1 MRSRFMVRV
10 RGYLAVA
17 VAVALAAL
25 PMLALSGAAGAQAY
39 PDKPIR
45 IVAPF
50 AAGGSVD
57 IVARIVGQKL
67 TESLGQPVTIDNRT
81 GASGMIGVDM
91 VAKSKPDGYVL
102 LVNSSIHVIVPS
114 LYPSITYDPVADFV
128 AVGQVT
134 EVPIVM
140 LAGMTSPFKTVAD
153 VIAAGKA
160 SASPLAY
167 ASAGS
172 GSLAHMA
179 GEVFGRVSG
188 VKMQQIPYKGSGA
201 AMGDVVGGQVPLMFD
216 ALTAAMPLIKG
227 GKLRALAVGS
237 VKRSPLLPDV
247 PTFQELG
254 MPQMN
259 MSTWHGVWAP
269 KGTPQEVVNKL
280 SAEIVKMVAQADTRE
295 KIEGLGGVPIGNT
308 PAQFDAFQKAERTK
322 WDTIIKTT
330 GVKAD

>member
-1 MRSRFMVRV
+1 MKSWTRSATR
-10 RGYLAVA
+10 
-17 VAVALAAL
+17 VALAAL
-25 PMLALSGAAGAQAY
+25 TLVTAGAVLAQAY

-57 IVARIVGQKL
+57 IVGRIIGQEL
-67 TESLGQPVTIDNRT
+67 TEAFGQPVTVDNRT
-81 GASGMIGVDM
+81 GASGMIGADQ
-91 VAKSKPDGYVL
+91 VAKSKPDGYTL

-114 LYPSITYDPVADFV
+114 LYPSITYDPVGDFV
-128 AVGQVT
+128 AVGQLT

-140 LAGMTSPFKTVAD
+140 LTGVQQPYKTVAD

-160 SASPLAY
+160 SNAPLPY

-179 GEVFGRVSG
+179 GEVFGQVAG
-188 VKMQQIPYKGSGA
+188 IKVQQIPYKGSGA
-201 AMGDVVGGQVPLMFD
+201 AMGDVVGGQVPLMYD

-227 GKLRALAVGS
+227 GKLRAIAVGS
-237 VKRSPLLPDV
+237 EKRSPLLPDV
-247 PTFQELG
+247 PTFAELG
-254 MPQMN
+254 YPRMT
-259 MSTWHGVWAP
+259 MSTWHGLWAP
-269 KGTPQEVVNKL
+269 KGTPPEVVNKL
-280 SAEIVKMVAQADTRE
+280 SAAMVKMAGKPEVRE
-295 KIEGLGGVPIGNT
+295 KIQGLGGVPVGNT

-322 WDTIIKTT
+322 WDNIIKTT

>member
-1 MRSRFMVRV
+1 MPTLHPARAI
-10 RGYLAVA
+10 GA
-17 VAVALAAL
+17 ALAAFTF
-25 PMLALSGAAGAQAY
+25 ALAAGASAQAY

-57 IVARIVGQKL
+57 IVARIIGQKL
-67 TESLGQPVTIDNRT
+67 TESLGQPVSIDNKS
-81 GASGMIGVDM
+81 GASGMIGSDS

-114 LYPSITYDPVADFV
+114 LFPNITYDPVADFI
-128 AVGQVT
+128 AVGQLT

-140 LAGMTSPFKTVAD
+140 LTGMQQPYKSVAD

-160 SASPLAY
+160 SNAPLPY

-179 GEVFGRVSG
+179 GEVFGQVAG
-188 VKMQQIPYKGSGA
+188 IKVQQIPYKGSGA
-201 AMGDVVGGQVPLMFD
+201 AMGDVVGGQVPLMYD

-227 GKLRALAVGS
+227 GKMRALAVGS
-237 VKRSPLLPDV
+237 EKRSPMLPDV
-247 PTFQELG
+247 PTFAELG
-254 MPQMN
+254 YPRMT
-259 MSTWHGVWAP
+259 MSSWHGLWAP
-269 KGTPQEVVNKL
+269 KGTPPEVINRL
-280 SAEIVKMVAQADTRE
+280 SAEMIKMAGQPDVRE
-295 KIEGLGGVPIGNT
+295 KIEGLGGVPVGNT
-308 PAQFDAFQKAERTK
+308 PAQFDAFQKSERAK
-322 WDTIIKTT
+322 WDGIVKST

>member
-1 MRSRFMVRV
+1 MPAFTPARALR
-10 RGYLAVA
+10 A
-17 VAVALAAL
+17 ALAAL
-25 PMLALSGAAGAQAY
+25 TLASAGSALAQAY

-57 IVARIVGQKL
+57 IVARIIGQKL
-67 TESLGQPVTIDNRT
+67 TESLGQPVSIDNKS
-81 GASGMIGVDM
+81 GASGMIGSDS

-114 LYPSITYDPVADFV
+114 LYPNITYDPVADFI
-128 AVGQVT
+128 AVGQLT

-140 LAGMTSPFKTVAD
+140 LTGMQQPYKTVAD

-160 SASPLAY
+160 SGAPLPY

-179 GEVFGRVSG
+179 GEVFGQVAG
-188 VKMQQIPYKGSGA
+188 IKVQQIPYKGSGA
-201 AMGDVVGGQVPLMFD
+201 AMGDVVGGQVPLMYD

-227 GKLRALAVGS
+227 GKMRALAVGS
-237 VKRSPLLPDV
+237 EKRSPMLPDV
-247 PTFQELG
+247 PTFAELG
-254 MPQMN
+254 YPRMT
-259 MSTWHGVWAP
+259 MSSWHGLWAP
-269 KGTPQEVVNKL
+269 KGTPTEVVNKL
-280 SAEIVKMVAQADTRE
+280 SAEMIKMAGQPDVRE

-308 PAQFDAFQKAERTK
+308 PAQFDAFQKSERAK
-322 WDTIIKTT
+322 WDGIIKST
-330 GVKAD
+330 GVKPD